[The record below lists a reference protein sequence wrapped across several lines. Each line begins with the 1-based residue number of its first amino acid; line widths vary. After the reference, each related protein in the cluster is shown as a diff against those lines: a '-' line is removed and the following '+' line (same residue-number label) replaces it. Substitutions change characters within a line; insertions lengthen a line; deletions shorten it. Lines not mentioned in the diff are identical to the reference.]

1 MNYMELI
8 DFTNL
13 MQRKKSYGGL
23 NDIKFSVILND
34 ELYMLKLSNH
44 VDNNPNLPYD
54 NSCIS
59 EYLGCHIFS
68 LLGIDSQETLLG
80 KLNFKGKERIAVAC
94 KDFER

>member
-8 DFTNL
+8 DFTDL
-13 MQRKKSYGGL
+13 PERKKSYGGV
-23 NDIKFSVILND
+23 NGIKFSVILND
-34 ELYMLKLSNH
+34 ELYMLKLPDH
-44 VDNNPNLPYD
+44 VANNPNLPYD

-68 LLGIDSQETLLG
+68 LLGIDSQETIIG
-80 KLNFKGKERIAVAC
+80 KFSYKGTERIAVAC